1 MSEVTQDGAT
11 TTPRRRPRPAH
22 LSRGALIVPA
32 VLVAL
37 GIFLVVGTV
46 GMDVVGDGGVF
57 GPTAMPWAVA
67 VLCFVVAAALAVD
80 ILRPRPEY
88 DTPTDP
94 PSTPVEADTEAD
106 TGAGAGTGADTG
118 AEPAP
123 EPETVNARAVGIAVG
138 GVAGFIV
145 VLPWLGWILSA
156 TLLFTTVAIALG
168 NRRYPTCLLAG
179 LAVASVIQI
188 VFSGLLGISLPAGFV
203 GGF

>member
-1 MSEVTQDGAT
+1 MSEVTHDGAA

-22 LSRGALIVPA
+22 LSRGALIVPG
-32 VLVAL
+32 VLAAL
-37 GIFLVVGTV
+37 GIFLVAGTL
-46 GMDVVGDGGVF
+46 GMDVVGSGGLF

-80 ILRPRPEY
+80 ILRSRPEY
-88 DTPTDP
+88 DGPSGS
-94 PSTPVEADTEAD
+94 PSTPVEPESEAEAD
-106 TGAGAGTGADTG
+106 A
-118 AEPAP
+118 
-123 EPETVNARAVGIAVG
+123 EPETVNARAVGIAIG

-156 TLLFTTVAIALG
+156 TLLFAAVAVALG
-168 NRRYPTCLLAG
+168 NRKYPACLLVG
-179 LAVASVIQI
+179 LGVASVIQI

>member
-1 MSEVTQDGAT
+1 MSEVTHDGAAT
-11 TTPRRRPRPAH
+11 APRRRPRPAH

-46 GMDVVGDGGVF
+46 GMGVVGDGGLF

-67 VLCFVVAAALAVD
+67 VLCFVVAAALTVD

-88 DTPTDP
+88 DSPTHAP
-94 PSTPVEADTEAD
+94 ATPVDADTPANTD
-106 TGAGAGTGADTG
+106 TDT
-118 AEPAP
+118 

-156 TLLFTTVAIALG
+156 TLLFATVAVALG
-168 NRRYPTCLLAG
+168 NRRYPTCLLVG

>member
-1 MSEVTQDGAT
+1 MSEVTHDGAT
-11 TTPRRRPRPAH
+11 TAPRRRHRPAH
-22 LSRGALIVPA
+22 LSRAALIIPA

-46 GMDVVGDGGVF
+46 GMDVVGDGGLF
-57 GPTAMPWAVA
+57 GPTAMPAAVA

-88 DTPTDP
+88 DSPTPAPT
-94 PSTPVEADTEAD
+94 TPVDADTAAD
-106 TGAGAGTGADTG
+106 TDTDT
-118 AEPAP
+118 

-156 TLLFTTVAIALG
+156 TLLFATVAVALG
-168 NRRYPTCLLAG
+168 NRRYPTCLLVG
-179 LAVASVIQI
+179 LGVASVIQI

>member
-1 MSEVTQDGAT
+1 MSEVTHDGAA

-22 LSRGALIVPA
+22 LSRAALIVPA

-46 GMDVVGDGGVF
+46 SMDVVGSGGLF

-88 DTPTDP
+88 DGPSGS
-94 PSTPVEADTEAD
+94 PSTPVETDTD
-106 TGAGAGTGADTG
+106 TDTDTDAVEPD
-118 AEPAP
+118 AEP
-123 EPETVNARAVGIAVG
+123 EPETFNARAVGIAIG
-138 GVAGFIV
+138 AVAGFIV
-145 VLPWLGWILSA
+145 VLTWLGWILSA
-156 TLLFTTVAIALG
+156 TLLFAAVAVALG
-168 NRRYPTCLLAG
+168 NRKYPTCLLVG
-179 LAVASVIQI
+179 LAVASTIQI
-188 VFSGLLGISLPAGFV
+188 VFSGMLGISLPAGFV

>member
-1 MSEVTQDGAT
+1 MSEVTHDGAT
-11 TTPRRRPRPAH
+11 TAPRRRPRPAH
-22 LSRGALIVPA
+22 LSRAALIVPA

-46 GMDVVGDGGVF
+46 GMAVVGDDGLF

-67 VLCFVVAAALAVD
+67 VLCFVIAAALAVD

-88 DTPTDP
+88 DTPTAP
-94 PSTPVEADTEAD
+94 ADTAPAPDTETDPD
-106 TGAGAGTGADTG
+106 TGTDTG
-118 AEPAP
+118 T
-123 EPETVNARAVGIAVG
+123 ETVNARAVGTAVG

-156 TLLFTTVAIALG
+156 TLLFTAVAVALG
-168 NRRYPTCLLAG
+168 NRRYPTCLLVG
-179 LAVASVIQI
+179 LGVASVIQI